1 MKRIV
6 LGTIMAI
13 ASASAMA
20 KDISCAGTL
29 IDVDIDPRMAFPYA
43 VVYDAE
49 NYRTCMLDRGRAGH
63 DPLRGLCNVG
73 ETCTISGPYKR
84 QIRDTYILDFGDR
97 GVHVKALEG
106 LPLRQEVPS
115 GK

>member
-1 MKRIV
+1 MGRIL
-6 LGTIMAI
+6 LGAIITI
-13 ASASAMA
+13 ASTSSMASN
-20 KDISCAGTL
+20 ISCTGTL
-29 IDVDIDPRMAFPYA
+29 IDVDIDQRMDFPYA
-43 VVYDAE
+43 VVYDSE

-84 QIRDTYILDFGDR
+84 QVHDTYILDFGDR
-97 GVHVKALEG
+97 GVHVEAPKG
-106 LPLRQEVPS
+106 SPLRQEVPS